1 MGWKINFRCL
11 PNGLSDTMNTT
22 SKELA
27 GQVALVTGASRG
39 IGEAIAESLAAR
51 GAHVVITARTAGGLE
66 ELEDR
71 IHEAGGSATIAP
83 LDLTDGDSI
92 ARLASAIAALPPA
105 SWMRSSSSSSPP
117 AVRAVITTCAPRAAS
132 DSAIASPM
140 PRLAPV
146 TSATW
151 PASSLDVVFIV
162 SDNPF
167 GKQGKLIFQPMLI
180 EIGQRGRIVA
190 GKAGV
195 AILRSVVAALHFA
208 QRPVKAVDRDK

>member
-1 MGWKINFRCL
+1 MDWKINFPCL
-11 PNGLSDTMNTT
+11 PNGLSDTMTVT

-92 ARLASAIAALPPA
+92 ARLASAVAERWQQLDMLVLNAA
-105 SWMRSSSSSSPP
+105 
-117 AVRAVITTCAPRAAS
+117 T
-132 DSAIASPM
+132 
-140 PRLAPV
+140 
-146 TSATW
+146 
-151 PASSLDVVFIV
+151 
-162 SDNPF
+162 
-167 GKQGKLIFQPMLI
+167 
-180 EIGQRGRIVA
+180 
-190 GKAGV
+190 
-195 AILRSVVAALHFA
+195 
-208 QRPVKAVDRDK
+208 

>member
-1 MGWKINFRCL
+1 MSMGWKINFPCL

-92 ARLASAIAALPPA
+92 ARLASAIAE
-105 SWMRSSSSSSPP
+105 R
-117 AVRAVITTCAPRAAS
+117 R
-132 DSAIASPM
+132 
-140 PRLAPV
+140 
-146 TSATW
+146 
-151 PASSLDVVFIV
+151 
-162 SDNPF
+162 
-167 GKQGKLIFQPMLI
+167 
-180 EIGQRGRIVA
+180 
-190 GKAGV
+190 
-195 AILRSVVAALHFA
+195 
-208 QRPVKAVDRDK
+208 